1 MGSLSPQ
8 MFPTT
13 KRHAQSLTSKLVS
26 EGSKEQRTEQAPPAL
41 HTHTSARLKLIH
53 TLNQY
58 ASGTIL
64 GTEDTVIK
72 KIDRTPGPYGAY
84 VLVGGESLSEGGRTV
99 NKIRKHM
106 R

>member
-1 MGSLSPQ
+1 
-8 MFPTT
+8 MFPTN

-26 EGSKEQRTEQAPPAL
+26 EGSKGQRTEQAPPTL
-41 HTHTSARLKLIH
+41 HTHTSPRLKPFRA
-53 TLNQY
+53 LNQY

-72 KIDRTPGPYGAY
+72 KINRTPGPYGAY
-84 VLVGGESLSEGGRTV
+84 VLVGGESLSERGRTV
-99 NKIRKHM
+99 NKVRKHM